1 MPVGEEQ
8 STLDGYVTS
17 EIFKQPDFQNTEVEN
32 LLLGDNLKLLLLRSQ
47 EAWLVNNDYYF
58 IIRRINV
65 LKLEARWMFTKNH
78 ASFSYNSVP
87 FYLSY
92 ITYHFYNTSAEQLNC
107 YFPMAQ

>member
-65 LKLEARWMFTKNH
+65 LKLEARWMFTKTMLL
-78 ASFSYNSVP
+78 FLIILFP
-87 FYLSY
+87 F
-92 ITYHFYNTSAEQLNC
+92 TYHTSLIISIILRQNN
-107 YFPMAQ
+107 